1 MSRPSYRMDSDFDEI
16 IECASLEGYLIPYE
30 VFKI

>member
-1 MSRPSYRMDSDFDEI
+1 MSRPSFRMESDFNEV

-30 VFKI
+30 VFV